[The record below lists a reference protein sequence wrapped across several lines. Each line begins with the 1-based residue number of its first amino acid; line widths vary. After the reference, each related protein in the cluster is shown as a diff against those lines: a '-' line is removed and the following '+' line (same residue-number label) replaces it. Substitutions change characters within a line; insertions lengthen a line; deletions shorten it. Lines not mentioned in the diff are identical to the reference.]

1 MVVFVGMTVVVAG
14 LAGFLVWQWYGGY
27 SEYRA
32 YKNLE
37 RRYVQAM
44 TEDIYGGKTPQ
55 ETLDLFVEALKKEDV
70 ELASKYFM
78 LDDNLSREKWVK
90 TLQLFKERGVLD
102 DMAGDVKGAK
112 EDLKE
117 RIDEND
123 FKFIIYDKNGDVG
136 TWVNMQFNKYSKVW
150 KIESL

>member
-37 RRYVQAM
+37 KKYVQAM
-44 TEDIYGGKTPQ
+44 TEDTYGGKTPQ

-70 ELASKYFM
+70 ELASKYFI

-90 TLQLFKERGVLD
+90 ALQLLKDRGALD
-102 DMAGDVKGAK
+102 DMARDVEKVSPNP
-112 EDLKE
+112 EDSV
-117 RIDEND
+117 DEKD
-123 FKFIIYDKNGDVG
+123 FKFILLDNNGLASI
-136 TWVNMQFNKYSKVW
+136 TINLRFNTYSKVW